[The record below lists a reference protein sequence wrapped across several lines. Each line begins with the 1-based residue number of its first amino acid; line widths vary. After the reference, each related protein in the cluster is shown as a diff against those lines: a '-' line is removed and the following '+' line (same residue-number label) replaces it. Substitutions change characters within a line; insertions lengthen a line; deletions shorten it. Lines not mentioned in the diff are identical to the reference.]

1 MFCFEFE
8 LCHSDLWG
16 EITCSVLNL
25 NYVTMIYEGKIAC
38 SALKV
43 NYVIVIYGGI
53 ACYLLNLN
61 YVIVICGRRWHILFY
76 A

>member
-1 MFCFEFE
+1 MFCFESD

-16 EITCSVLNL
+16 WGDGT
-25 NYVTMIYEGKIAC
+25 AC
-38 SALKV
+38 AHLKM